1 MTRARIA
8 FFVDA
13 WFTKVNSFWFKAL
26 FAKTA
31 EDANESA
38 EELVKGIAKEIEPLL
53 KDAGP
58 FFGGSKKLTFA
69 EASCNPQQVLFRKPM
84 LTAFQVLTGPF
95 VLRIKTYAKVSGPSL
110 NSKV

>member
-31 EDANESA
+31 DEASENA
-38 EELVKGIAKEIEPLL
+38 EGLVKSVAKEIEPLL

-58 FFGGSKKLTFA
+58 FFGGSNKRTLA
-69 EASCNPQQVLFRKPM
+69 EVSC
-84 LTAFQVLTGPF
+84 TT
-95 VLRIKTYAKVSGPSL
+95 S
-110 NSKV
+110 